1 MGHSSWTLIEKR
13 KDHGL
18 LREYRH
24 LVDRERWTTSS
35 FFFSLFIRADNDDD
49 DDDVGDFM
57 DKQTNTYDYM
67 YVVGFPLTCK
77 NNYNLLEAREARDEI
92 IL

>member
-1 MGHSSWTLIEKR
+1 MDVNREKEGPR
-13 KDHGL
+13 SPS
-18 LREYRH
+18 RVSPSRRPRA
-24 LVDRERWTTSS
+24 VDDIF

-49 DDDVGDFM
+49 DDDDDDVGDFM
-57 DKQTNTYDYM
+57 DKQTNTQT

-77 NNYNLLEAREARDEI
+77 NNYNLFEAREARDEI

>member
-1 MGHSSWTLIEKR
+1 MMMMMMMWGISWT
-13 KDHGL
+13 
-18 LREYRH
+18 
-24 LVDRERWTTSS
+24 
-35 FFFSLFIRADNDDD
+35 N
-49 DDDVGDFM
+49 
-57 DKQTNTYDYM
+57 KQTHM

>member
-1 MGHSSWTLIEKR
+1 MDVNREKEGPR
-13 KDHGL
+13 SPS
-18 LREYRH
+18 RVSPSRRPRA
-24 LVDRERWTTSS
+24 VDDIF
-35 FFFSLFIRADNDDD
+35 FFFSLFIRADNDDDD

-57 DKQTNTYDYM
+57 DKQTNTYDICM
-67 YVVGFPLTCK
+67 VVGFPLTCK

>member
-1 MGHSSWTLIEKR
+1 MDDIF
-13 KDHGL
+13 
-18 LREYRH
+18 
-24 LVDRERWTTSS
+24 